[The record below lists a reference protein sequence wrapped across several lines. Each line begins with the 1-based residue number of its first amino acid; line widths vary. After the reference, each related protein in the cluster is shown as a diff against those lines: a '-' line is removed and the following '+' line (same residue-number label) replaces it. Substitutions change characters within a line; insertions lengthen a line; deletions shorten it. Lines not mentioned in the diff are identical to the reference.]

1 MNTGQ
6 NKMKS
11 IKREIFELLCVGL
24 LTIIIVLGLL
34 YWLAPDELMP
44 KVAQAS
50 IGRGDWEELTGKDAE
65 LEARITAL
73 ESRTNC
79 QQTGQTIDLSS
90 VYQRISNL
98 ETESTNQKGL
108 LDSIYQMLLKLF
120 TLLTQVLSKLK

>member
-1 MNTGQ
+1 
-6 NKMKS
+6 MK
-11 IKREIFELLCVGL
+11 KIFEYLIVGL
-24 LTIIIVLGLL
+24 VILFFVVILFRWI
-34 YWLAPDELMP
+34 APDELMP

-50 IGRGDWEELTGKDAE
+50 IGRGDWEQLTGKDAE